1 MPRFSSCSS
10 APGYGLLVR
19 RRLLE
24 LRAPEGILRSSAA
37 GAAAALRLQHLILQL
52 RGARLL
58 ALLRPLLPAH
68 ALQVLL
74 ESRNVAKVD
83 PRQAI

>member
-1 MPRFSSCSS
+1 MLRFSSCSS

-24 LRAPEGILRSSAA
+24 LRAPERILRSSAA
-37 GAAAALRLQHLILQL
+37 GAALRLQHLILQL

-58 ALLRPLLPAH
+58 AFLRPLLPAH